1 MPLSLAQQEIARS
14 DKRWR
19 VAVCGRRFGKTTLAI
34 RELARF
40 ARQPNSVCWY
50 CAPTRGQGKGIVWEK
65 LKAKFGD
72 LRWLSK
78 TNESELTLTLVNGSE
93 ISIKS
98 ADAYDRMRGFSVNF
112 VVLDEFADMDG
123 EEVWTSLRPTL
134 SDRRGHALF
143 IGTPKNGRS
152 SWAYEIYTNATTMPE
167 DWQSWSFSTL
177 DGGFVP
183 EEEVEAAKRDM
194 DERLFRQEYLA
205 TWEESASRVWYA
217 FDRAQNVKPYTGD
230 RPDVLSVGIDFNLSP
245 MSMTVG
251 VRHGEVL
258 HIIDEICL
266 YSSNTQ
272 EAVEELLSRY
282 PKAKIWA
289 YPDPAGQARST
300 KSGGAS
306 DFTHLRNAG
315 FIVKAPHSHQ
325 PIRDRVNAT
334 NARFCNAK
342 GERRLFVDPRCR
354 KLIESLERHTYQEGA
369 STPDKTQGFDHI
381 TDALSY
387 CASYIWPIKRERTE
401 EYQPQTWGHRTGVNR

>member
-1 MPLSLAQQEIARS
+1 MPLSPAQQQIANS
-14 DKRWR
+14 NHRWR

-40 ARQPNSVCWY
+40 ARKPHSVCWY
-50 CAPTRGQGKGIVWEK
+50 LGPTRSQAKGIVWEK
-65 LKAKFGD
+65 LKAKFTD
-72 LRWLSK
+72 LRWLAK
-78 TNESELTLTLVNGSE
+78 TNESELIITLVNGSE
-93 ISIKS
+93 IAIKS
-98 ADAYDRMRGFSVNF
+98 ADAYDRMRGYSVDF

-123 EEVWTSLRPTL
+123 QAVWTSVRPTL

-152 SWAYEIYTNATTMPE
+152 SWAYDIYSNAITNPN
-167 DWQSWSFSTL
+167 DWASWSFTTL

-194 DERLFRQEYLA
+194 DERTFRQEYLA
-205 TWEESASRVWYA
+205 SWEESASRVWYA
-217 FDRAQNVKPYTGD
+217 FDRQHNVKVYTGPE
-230 RPDVLSVGIDFNLSP
+230 PDVIYVGIDFNIQP
-245 MSMTVG
+245 MSMTIG
-251 VRHGEVL
+251 VRYGQVL

-289 YPDPAGQARST
+289 YPDPAGRARST

-306 DFTHLRNAG
+306 DFTYLQNAG
-315 FIVKAPHSHQ
+315 FVVKAPNSHL

-334 NARFCNAK
+334 NARFCNAL
-342 GERRLFVDPRCR
+342 GERNIFVDPRCR
-354 KLIESLERHTYQEGA
+354 KLIESLERHTYQEGS
-369 STPDKTQGFDHI
+369 STPDKTQGYDHI

-387 CASYIWPIKRERTE
+387 SVSYIWPIKRDHGTVVQPRTW
-401 EYQPQTWGHRTGVNR
+401 THKIA